1 MSIKHKSVSQ
11 SRQIS
16 TEELMDVH
24 QTHDMFIKK
33 TFPCEVRNDRNVNTT
48 SVWCRIF
55 MALAVAVC
63 PTAGYSDVAAG

>member
-1 MSIKHKSVSQ
+1 MYDCVSIRHKSVSQ

-24 QTHDMFIKK
+24 QTHEMFTKK
-33 TFPCEVRNDRNVNTT
+33 HSPVKSGMI